1 MTSLLHDILHD
12 AGLPSRWEHRAAL
25 ALALAGLVF
34 DPDVLAAVERVRAMP
49 VDSQYR
55 TGRPVTR
62 WTRERLEEVGR
73 LRQRR
78 VGWLEIAQRCGVSVH
93 AVQQAAKRGRR
104 ALRCGQ

>member
-1 MTSLLHDILHD
+1 MTSLLSDILHD
-12 AGLPSRWEHRAAL
+12 AGLPARWEHRAAL

-34 DPDVLAAVERVRAMP
+34 DPDVEAAAERVRRLPA
-49 VDSQYR
+49 DAKYR

-62 WTRERLEEVGR
+62 WTRDKLVEVRR

-78 VGWLEIAQRCGVSVH
+78 VGWPEIAEMCGVSVS

-104 ALRCGQ
+104 AKKSVC